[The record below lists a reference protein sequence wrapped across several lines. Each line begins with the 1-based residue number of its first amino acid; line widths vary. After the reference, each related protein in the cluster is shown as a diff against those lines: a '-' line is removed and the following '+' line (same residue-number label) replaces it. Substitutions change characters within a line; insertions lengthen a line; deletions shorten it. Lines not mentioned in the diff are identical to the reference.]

1 MKESYVHGYNQRET
15 IRLHD
20 QASTLVDLGGYYYIK
35 NPGLQILFAYGH
47 SVFGQTENYAYLGL
61 YQTWGK
67 DKDGAKDSDDKGD
80 NGVHGLLS
88 RMLAGR

>member
-1 MKESYVHGYNQRET
+1 M
-15 IRLHD
+15 
-20 QASTLVDLGGYYYIK
+20 VDLGGYYYIK

-67 DKDGAKDSDDKGD
+67 DKGGARDQASNSG
-80 NGVHGLLS
+80 HGLLS
-88 RMLAGR
+88 RMFSGQ

>member
-1 MKESYVHGYNQRET
+1 LATPQT
-15 IRLHD
+15 

-47 SVFGQTENYAYLGL
+47 SVYGQTENYAYLGL
-61 YQTWGK
+61 YQTWGGK
-67 DKDGAKDSDDKGD
+67 DKGGDKDNQGD

-88 RMLAGR
+88 RMFAAR

>member
-1 MKESYVHGYNQRET
+1 
-15 IRLHD
+15 
-20 QASTLVDLGGYYYIK
+20 
-35 NPGLQILFAYGH
+35 LFAYGH

-67 DKDGAKDSDDKGD
+67 DKGGAKDSDDKGD